1 MSGVPVYEMQVE
13 CMAYCYGGSPA
24 LEVDEYPDANDPHA
38 VVKYADHVAALADC
52 EARVW
57 KIAYAQGLGAGSDEH
72 GQHEVGFVK
81 GYATALDDAREAV
94 EVAVTDALEALDPLD
109 PQTVNRALAAIDALH
124 DEPCEAC
131 NGTGHV
137 KCWSP
142 GGPCPAGQKECEC
155 CGPCRQ
161 CDSLAAIEALQM
173 EPK

>member
-1 MSGVPVYEMQVE
+1 MNERPVQRYFLNMYVHSADVMQPAATNPSLTEPSGDWV
-13 CMAYCYGGSPA
+13 
-24 LEVDEYPDANDPHA
+24 L
-38 VVKYADHVAALADC
+38 YAEHVAALRAC
-52 EARVW
+52 EERVRHENPLLAVSY
-57 KIAYAQGLGAGSDEH
+57 KGCYNDGLI
-72 GQHEVGFVK
+72 
-81 GYATALDDAREAV
+81 DAREAV

-109 PQTVNRALAAIDALH
+109 PHTVNRALAAIDALH